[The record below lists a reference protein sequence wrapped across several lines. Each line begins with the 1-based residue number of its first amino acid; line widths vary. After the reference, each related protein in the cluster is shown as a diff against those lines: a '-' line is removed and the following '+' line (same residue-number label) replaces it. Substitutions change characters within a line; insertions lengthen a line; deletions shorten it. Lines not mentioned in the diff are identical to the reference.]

1 MSDRENKPSFYV
13 ARRTLFYTRR
23 ASMSHTRKSPQSS
36 TKKMNKGIGN
46 RHNSTLYQ
54 RRQDQVKTEAP
65 SINRSPIMSSVY
77 EILRSH
83 CEDHQENRGDDRSLS
98 VERRAAKIVE
108 AIEEYGLATQ
118 MQRVALNRSDD
129 ECTFEREIANA
140 LIQFL
145 ECSLYSLVQTDNESK
160 EAVKAVLE
168 LLATVSVCDHLIC
181 KPVIKHAVQLSETK
195 LDSVRAAICQFAGWV
210 VEKIM
215 SLPTKKIARFN
226 DVLDLAS
233 QMLLPRMTDKS
244 QSVRLSAIKSSVHF
258 FLDDATDPDILQS
271 LLWCM
276 QHDPSVANRVAATEC
291 VPINLETMD
300 YVIQRIRDTKSKVR
314 VAALQSI
321 RTKCKD
327 LSLLDATQCASLL
340 QAGYTER

>member
-1 MSDRENKPSFYV
+1 
-13 ARRTLFYTRR
+13 
-23 ASMSHTRKSPQSS
+23 
-36 TKKMNKGIGN
+36 MN
-46 RHNSTLYQ
+46 
-54 RRQDQVKTEAP
+54 
-65 SINRSPIMSSVY
+65 SVF

-98 VERRAAKIVE
+98 VESRAAKIVAE
-108 AIEEYGLATQ
+108 IEEYGLTTQ
-118 MQRVALNRSDD
+118 MQRVGLNSSD
-129 ECTFEREIANA
+129 EETTFEGEVAQL
-140 LIQFL
+140 LIHFL

-160 EAVKAVLE
+160 EAVRAVLE
-168 LLATVSVCDHLIC
+168 LLATVSACDSLIC
-181 KPVIKHAVQLSETK
+181 KPVVKRAVQLSETK
-195 LDSVRAAICQFAGWV
+195 LDSIRAAVCQFIGWAV
-210 VEKIM
+210 GKIM
-215 SLPTKKIARFN
+215 SLPTKRITHFN
-226 DVLDLAS
+226 DALDSAS

-244 QSVRLSAIKSSVHF
+244 QSVRLSAIKASVHF
-258 FLDDATDPDILQS
+258 FTNDATDPDILQS

-291 VPINLETMD
+291 VPINLETID

-327 LSLLDATQCASLL
+327 LSLLDPTQCASLL